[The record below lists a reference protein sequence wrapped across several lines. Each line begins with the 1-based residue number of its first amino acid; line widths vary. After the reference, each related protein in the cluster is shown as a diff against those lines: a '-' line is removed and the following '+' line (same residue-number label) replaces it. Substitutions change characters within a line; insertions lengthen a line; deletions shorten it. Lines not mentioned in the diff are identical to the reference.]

1 MAPLLQAPLKSYIF
15 NYEVFNEAEFFPLF
29 LQSVGPPLTG
39 LIDWTT
45 FLWIDGD

>member
-15 NYEVFNEAEFFPLF
+15 NYEVFNEAEIFPLF
-29 LQSVGPPLTG
+29 LRSVGPP